1 MISEDLR
8 DLVGRVAEHARRWDD
23 GEDHTVAAGLLTA
36 SGAVVLG
43 VNTYHFLG
51 GPCAEVAALSN
62 HASSRPDD
70 PVVAVVAARGPS
82 GAVIPPCGKCRQV
95 MFDLDPGIRFVVREP
110 SGLTTRTAAEL
121 LPFAYDWH
129 AVKEPQT
136 VYMWEG
142 YEHLVRS
149 GAKTQTIRV
158 DDPFFPGPARIVFEK
173 DDGEVVALPAT
184 VTEVLPLGRDEL
196 TEEIAQ
202 RDGFAGLAE
211 LHEALDRHYPGLA
224 ADGRV
229 DVVRFVLGSAEPGPG
244 ERPDAALG
252 SREV

>member
-1 MISEDLR
+1 MGPMIGEELR
-8 DLVGRVAEHARRWDD
+8 GLVGRVAQHARRWDD

-43 VNTYHFLG
+43 LNTYHFLG

-70 PVVAVVAARGPS
+70 PVVAVVAARGPG

-95 MFDLDPGIRFVVREP
+95 LFDLDPGIRFVVREP
-110 SGLTTRTAAEL
+110 SGLTTRTAAQL

-129 AVKEPQT
+129 AAKEPQK

-158 DDPFFPGPARIVFEK
+158 DDPFWPGPAQIVFEK
-173 DDGEVVALPAT
+173 ADGEVVALPAT
-184 VTEVLPLGRDEL
+184 VTEVVSLGRDEL
-196 TEEIAQ
+196 TEEIAR
-202 RDGFAGLAE
+202 RDGFADLAE

-224 ADGRV
+224 ADASV
-229 DVVRFVLGSAEPGPG
+229 DVVRFAL
-244 ERPDAALG
+244 RPDAPAD
-252 SREV
+252 